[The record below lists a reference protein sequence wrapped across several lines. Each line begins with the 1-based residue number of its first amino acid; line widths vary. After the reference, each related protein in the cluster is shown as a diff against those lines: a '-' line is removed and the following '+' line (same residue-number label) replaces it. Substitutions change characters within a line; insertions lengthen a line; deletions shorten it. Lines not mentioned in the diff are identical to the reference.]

1 MAILNIGSLNW
12 DHAFKVS
19 HLPAKGETVAAKSA
33 NLSLGGK
40 GQNGAIKQP
49 RTRSDLMRVLISLT
63 APPSAPLGSTPSHN
77 PVNYCVIS
85 ARYRQAF
92 CVMLWLRP

>member
-1 MAILNIGSLNW
+1 MAILNIESLNW

-40 GQNGAIKQP
+40 GQNGAVKLMKTRIRLLPQP
-49 RTRSDLMRVLISLT
+49 KSMRSIIDATQREQLH
-63 APPSAPLGSTPSHN
+63 G
-77 PVNYCVIS
+77 
-85 ARYRQAF
+85 
-92 CVMLWLRP
+92 

>member
-63 APPSAPLGSTPSHN
+63 APPHILIKYFISFILILKLN
-77 PVNYCVIS
+77 PYPQ
-85 ARYRQAF
+85 RYPQRNIRSKQS
-92 CVMLWLRP
+92 

>member
-40 GQNGAIKQP
+40 GQNGGCCQ
-49 RTRSDLMRVLISLT
+49 TNLT
-63 APPSAPLGSTPSHN
+63 
-77 PVNYCVIS
+77 V
-85 ARYRQAF
+85 
-92 CVMLWLRP
+92 LWLIPIFGK

>member
-49 RTRSDLMRVLISLT
+49 RPRSDLMRVLISLT
-63 APPSAPLGSTPSHN
+63 APPSNPQHTDSSHLEAII
-77 PVNYCVIS
+77 PKIS
-85 ARYRQAF
+85 GH
-92 CVMLWLRP
+92 